1 MENNLDFFA
10 VILIDRL
17 YVFFFRFGA
26 GSNDNPEFRE
36 KMNEIKQKKAAEKV
50 LRDQILAQIA
60 DDRAERAALVQT
72 QLTVSVIVIN
82 IMNNTLSMKKFF

>member
-1 MENNLDFFA
+1 M
-10 VILIDRL
+10 I
-17 YVFFFRFGA
+17 
-26 GSNDNPEFRE
+26 
-36 KMNEIKQKKAAEKV
+36 EIKQKKAAEKV

-82 IMNNTLSMKKFF
+82 IINNTLSMKNFI